1 MLDFGHGGHDSGAVA
16 RTGEQE
22 KNLVLQIGQL
32 LVLKLKRCGID
43 VHTTRNNDSFVS
55 LSDRAKKANQ
65 LGVNAFI
72 SLHCNSSDNSSAQGV
87 ETFAYKEQYAN
98 LATKVQNAIINSKN
112 YTKNRGV
119 KTANFA
125 VLRETSMSACL
136 VELAFI
142 SNDTD
147 LNILRTKQD
156 ELATAVAKGICD
168 YLGVEYN
175 GGTNKPLYIVA
186 TGAYSDINNAKRD
199 MENLKNK
206 GINAYIHQC

>member
-16 RTGEQE
+16 RSGEQE
-22 KNLVLQIGQL
+22 KNFVLQIGQL

-43 VHTTRNNDSFVS
+43 VYTTRNNDSFVS

-87 ETFAYKEQYAN
+87 ETFAYKEQYSN
-98 LATKVQNAIINSKN
+98 LATKVQNALINSKT

-125 VLRETSMSACL
+125 VLRETTMSACL

-142 SNDTD
+142 SNDQD

-168 YLGVEYN
+168 HLGVEYN
-175 GGTNKPLYIVA
+175 GGSNHPRFIVA
-186 TGAYSDINNAKRD
+186 TGAYNDINNAKKD

-206 GINAYIHQC
+206 GIDAYIHQC

>member
-16 RTGEQE
+16 RSGEQE

-32 LVLKLKRCGID
+32 VVLKLKRCGIT
-43 VHTTRNNDSFVS
+43 VHTTRNNDSFVT

-65 LGVNAFI
+65 LNVNAFI

-87 ETFAYKEQYAN
+87 ETYAYKEQYTN
-98 LATKVQNAIINSKN
+98 LANKVQNRLLESKA

-142 SNDTD
+142 SNTQD
-147 LNILRTKQD
+147 LDILRTRQD
-156 ELATAVAKGICD
+156 ELATAVSKGICD
-168 YLGVEYN
+168 FLGVLYN
-175 GGTNKPLYIVA
+175 AGSDKPKYIVA
-186 TGAYSDINNAKRD
+186 TGAYNDINNAKLD
-199 MENLKNK
+199 MENLKAK
-206 GINAYIHQC
+206 GISAYIHTC